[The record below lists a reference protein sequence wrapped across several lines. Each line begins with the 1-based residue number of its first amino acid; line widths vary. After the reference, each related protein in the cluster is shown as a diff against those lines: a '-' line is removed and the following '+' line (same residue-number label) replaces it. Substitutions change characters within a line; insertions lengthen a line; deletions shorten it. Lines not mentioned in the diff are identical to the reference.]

1 MFVPILND
9 VTVIGQ
15 IRTQMYE
22 KARVKLSLKLKLHA
36 IFPPTLAIKTGI
48 NDE

>member
-1 MFVPILND
+1 MFVLTD
-9 VTVIGQ
+9 VSVIGQ

-36 IFPPTLAIKTGI
+36 IFPPTLPIKTGI
-48 NDE
+48 NNE